1 MPSQR
6 NHLGDFNVNDS
17 KNTRMEMTNS
27 FKDFDFRKD
36 ELMHLGRYQNS
47 ANTMVDLAKKLKRP
61 IRVLDIGCGEMN
73 TVRLFYRSII
83 EKKSDIIES
92 YTGIDIDYK
101 MKEKAEEQY
110 GQCYRACNAEILI
123 KDLTVDP
130 HLDVPDDYYDLV
142 ICFEFCEHIKQQFLP
157 DILDEAYRVLSP
169 EGKALFSTPN
179 SNGSNAKLPKD
190 HVYEYSYE
198 ELIELFE
205 DSGFSVDDTVG
216 VCVNI
221 SSIPAEEK
229 EDWADEIDR
238 IYKAF
243 GYNSAFSSVAVAPL
257 FSPKYCKNVVYH
269 LSKSE
274 D

>member
-6 NHLGDFNVNDS
+6 YTIENVNGS
-17 KNTRMEMTNS
+17 KNTRMEMDKS
-27 FKDFDFRKD
+27 FLDFDFRKD
-36 ELMHLGRYQNS
+36 EVQHIARYMNS
-47 ANTMVDLAKKLKRP
+47 ARTMVDLSKKLGRP

-101 MKEKAEEQY
+101 MAEKAVEKY
-110 GQCYRACNAEILI
+110 GRCYDKCNAKIVI

-130 HLDVPDDYYDLV
+130 RLDVEDNYYDLI
-142 ICFEFCEHIKQQFLP
+142 ICFEFLEHIKTEFTP
-157 DILDEAYRVLSP
+157 YILEEAYRVLNP
-169 EGKALFSTPN
+169 DGKALFSTPN
-179 SNGSNAKLPKD
+179 SNGSSSKLPVD
-190 HVYEYSYE
+190 HIYEYSYE
-198 ELIELFE
+198 ELINLFE
-205 DSGFSVDDTVG
+205 RAGFKVDDTVG

-229 EDWADEIDR
+229 EDWAEEIER

-257 FSPKYCKNVVYH
+257 FSPRHCKNVVYH
-269 LSKSE
+269 LSKM
-274 D
+274 